1 MTKQRMTGRFRGNAL
16 LVLWVCGVILV
27 PSVIVPTAVAS
38 VPRGVARVSTATVHG
53 STATARAAAATFTLT
68 ATQANFAEYY
78 PTYLANGYWSVASSL
93 LGTAPT
99 VAHMV
104 GIMDYDA
111 DDVSRPAA
119 IPSWNEIDYFDGG
132 AWLNGST
139 VGAQTHTG
147 YGQTLDMHDGVLRTR
162 YQWIDGERATDVSV
176 TSFVSESSAH
186 LGVVSLEL
194 TPHFSGRIRL
204 RFTLQSPPLPKR
216 LPLARMSAVEFSAAA
231 VAAHQEDLVSGGHR
245 DAIWYPGHVEVKDS
259 GGDTDTDTL
268 FMAGAAVR
276 GRTVALAAAIGL
288 PADLPRIH
296 KTVQTAADATALEI
310 EVQVHGCAA
319 SIHCSGSTSRRGM
332 SCGAATSWWAA
343 AVICSER
350 FTRISFIFSKT
361 PPPIRHGRS
370 GPADS
375 AATISVMCFGT
386 TISGCFRHCCCC
398 IRSGRDP

>member
-16 LVLWVCGVILV
+16 LVLWACGVILV
-27 PSVIVPTAVAS
+27 PAAA
-38 VPRGVARVSTATVHG
+38 ARG
-53 STATARAAAATFTLT
+53 STATARPAADTFRLT

-147 YGQTLDMHDGVLRTR
+147 YDQTLDMHDGVLRTR
-162 YQWIDGERATDVSV
+162 YRWIDGERATDVSV

-194 TPHFSGRIRL
+194 TPHFSGPVRL

-216 LPLARMSAVEFSAAA
+216 LPLARMSSDEFSAAA

-296 KTVQTAADATALEI
+296 KTVQTAADATAGAAARRRI
-310 EVQVHGCAA
+310 SQPPAAHGSAA

-343 AVICSER
+343 AVSCSER
-350 FTRISFIFSKT
+350 FTRISFICSKT
-361 PPPIRHGRS
+361 PPSIRRGRS